1 MYLSSF
7 LEDYNERNSYA
18 DVQLKNTS
26 TNKYMLLIE
35 SEYTLSHL
43 LHSNPCILV
52 WVVVSKQRNLH
63 SSSHWQGFEKGSN
76 LCKCWRK
83 TSMLHRLWAAW
94 SHQDEAWILTLSETT
109 RQGLEYHS
117 DSSEAREKKSQK
129 ILNVHV
135 YLILIFLHQL
145 LVKFRWYN
153 WELAF

>member
-1 MYLSSF
+1 M
-7 LEDYNERNSYA
+7 
-18 DVQLKNTS
+18 KNTS
-26 TNKYMLLIE
+26 TNKYMLLIK
-35 SEYTLSHL
+35 SEYILSHL